1 MARKAIALIC
11 LILTCAGMSL
21 GMRESSTARLAS
33 VTTLEKQ
40 EDQLWAAAFSD
51 AHFSSIT
58 DAQPRVTCEN
68 TAVPEPLA
76 TPEPLLADGK
86 PGARIVISFII
97 GTDGQVHSPLI
108 LQSSDDIH
116 DSILLTAVRSWK
128 FRPATC
134 NGAPAESDGT
144 VEFSRR

>member
-1 MARKAIALIC
+1 MVLKAIGVIC
-11 LILTCAGMSL
+11 LVLSCSSAAV
-21 GMRESSTARLAS
+21 GMRESSTARLATM
-33 VTTLEKQ
+33 TTLEKQ
-40 EDQLWAAAFSD
+40 ADLLWAAAFRD
-51 AHFSSIT
+51 AGFSSIT

-108 LQSSDDIH
+108 LQSSDEIH

>member
-1 MARKAIALIC
+1 MALKAIGVIC
-11 LILTCAGMSL
+11 LVLSCASMAL
-21 GMRESSTARLAS
+21 GMHESSTTRLAS

-40 EDQLWAAAFSD
+40 EDQLWAAAFRD
-51 AHFSSIT
+51 ARFSSIT

-76 TPEPLLADGK
+76 TPEPLLADGES
-86 PGARIVISFII
+86 GARIVISFII
-97 GTDGQVHSPLI
+97 GIDGQVHSPLI
-108 LQSSDDIH
+108 LQTSDEVH

-134 NGAPAESDGT
+134 NGMPAESDGT